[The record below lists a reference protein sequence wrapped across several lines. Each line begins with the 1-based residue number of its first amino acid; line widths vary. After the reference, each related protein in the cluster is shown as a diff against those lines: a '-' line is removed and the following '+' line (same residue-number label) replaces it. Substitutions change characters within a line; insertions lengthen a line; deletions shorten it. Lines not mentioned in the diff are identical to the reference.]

1 MIITLDKIKE
11 MWKEDSKIEEDLL
24 DNESLKIPQLHS
36 KYLNLLSDAKLTKN
50 KYEFDYKNLY
60 KEKWEYYSGKASD
73 EIYKEKPFNL
83 KILKQ
88 DIPIYIESDKDI
100 QTLQGRI
107 IYYKEYIFFL
117 EKVLDN
123 INIRGFQ
130 IKNCI
135 DWRKFMNG
143 VV

>member
-11 MWKEDSKIEEDLL
+11 MWQEDSRMDEDLL

-36 KYLNLLSDAKLTKN
+36 KYLNLLSDAKLTKTR
-50 KYEFDYKNLY
+50 YEFEYKNLY
-60 KEKWEYYSGKASD
+60 KEKWEYYSGKSD
-73 EIYKEKPFNL
+73 EEVYKENPFNL

-88 DIPIYIESDKDI
+88 DISIYIDSDKDV
-100 QTLQGRI
+100 QSLQGKI
-107 IYYKEYIFFL
+107 TYYKELIFFL
-117 EKVLDN
+117 EKILDN
-123 INIRGFQ
+123 INTRGFQ

-143 VV
+143 VN